1 MQLYAVNVWY
11 LLSKHTSEKWLKFI
25 VESRYREGL
34 PAWVYSKY
42 GVLLK
47 KVGKVK
53 KARLIFEK
61 GLALQDKDSYEQ
73 LLYQYGY
80 LEYE

>member
-1 MQLYAVNVWY
+1 MQLMYGICLANIPLKNGLN
-11 LLSKHTSEKWLKFI
+11 LL
-25 VESRYREGL
+25 ESRYREGL